1 MGRHKVRNYNTRDF
15 YRKLFDGYF
24 TEHNEEVMKEVLEQ
38 TGFKTV
44 EDLSRAEYHG
54 YFGLD
59 CGWIQISPTNR
70 EQAHEWYL
78 DSNRIDTY
86 LFIHNPCYNTQSTT
100 IKEIMTRRA
109 LKDLGL
115 ENEFSMS
122 VRLD

>member
-59 CGWIQISPTNR
+59 CGWIQIIPTPKER
-70 EQAHEWYL
+70 QKVVL
-78 DSNRIDTY
+78 L
-86 LFIHNPCYNTQSTT
+86 LF
-100 IKEIMTRRA
+100 
-109 LKDLGL
+109 
-115 ENEFSMS
+115 
-122 VRLD
+122 